1 MDRVVVIGSSGQLGH
16 DLVEVLRV
24 ADRFEVI
31 TLDHSQIEC
40 TALASVRQALLPL
53 KARILIN
60 CVAFVRVDDCESLA
74 REAFEV
80 NAIAALN
87 VARVAAESRAKCIY
101 ISTDYVFDG
110 GKESPYLESDAAAP
124 INVYGASKLA
134 GEFLVRQAT
143 PDWLI
148 VRVASLFGKAG
159 ARGKGGNFIETILA
173 RARHGEPLKVI
184 DDIQISPT
192 YTRDAAKAIAQ
203 LIAGD
208 AKGIIHAAN
217 SGSCTWFEFAKA
229 ALELC
234 QLTVPLEAVASSQ
247 FPTPALRA
255 KNSALASASLQRDF
269 AITMPHW
276 RNALRAYLAEKGY
289 LPS

>member
-16 DLVEVLRV
+16 DLVEVLRA

-31 TLDHSQIEC
+31 ALDHSQIEC
-40 TALASVRQALLPL
+40 TALASVRQVLLPL
-53 KARILIN
+53 KARTIIN
-60 CVAFVRVDDCESLA
+60 CAAFIRVDDCESLA
-74 REAFEV
+74 REAFDV

-87 VARVAAESRAKCIY
+87 VARAAAESRAKCVY

-110 GKESPYLESDAAAP
+110 GKESPYIESDATAP

-134 GEFLVRQAT
+134 GELLVQQAA

-148 VRVASLFGKAG
+148 VRVASLFGKTG

-173 RARHGEPLKVI
+173 RARQGEPLKVI

-192 YTRDAAKAIAQ
+192 YTRDAAQAIAQ
-203 LIAGD
+203 LIAADG
-208 AKGIIHAAN
+208 AGIIHAAN
-217 SGSCTWFEFAKA
+217 SGSCTWFEFAKT

-234 QLTVPLEAVASSQ
+234 QLTAPVEAALVSQ
-247 FPTPALRA
+247 FPTPARRA
-255 KNSALASASLQRDF
+255 KNSALASARLQREF
-269 AITMPHW
+269 TITMPHW
-276 RNALRAYLAEKGY
+276 RDALRAYLVDKGH
-289 LPS
+289 LSF